1 MSAATEKPG
10 WPPGAVMALATLS
23 VTMII
28 TWGTLFY
35 GITLIGPRIMAE
47 TGWNK
52 TLVYGGFSCAMLAS
66 GLAAPRVGTLIDRHG
81 GRLLLT
87 IGPIIG
93 GAGFLMLAYAQN
105 LAVFYSAWIMIGFGM
120 AGSLY
125 DPAFATLARLSGP
138 RARTAITLLTLGG
151 GLAST
156 VFWPLGLWLLERMD
170 WRGLCLI
177 YAALNGLV
185 VPLLH
190 HFGVGNQKAP
200 LAADGAPARVE
211 TGSLPAHL
219 RKTGLAL
226 MVLIF
231 MAHNLISNGMS
242 VHLTTLMGAIGL
254 TEAEAVWIGTIF
266 GPAQSGGRLVEL
278 MLGGAYPVM
287 WLGYVSIASMPV
299 ALSVLLLGPSAA
311 VLFAVLYGVSNGLA
325 TIARGVMA
333 LGLFG
338 REGYGRTLGVIAA
351 PILATK
357 AVAPLLF
364 AWLIDTGGPSLAL
377 MVMFG
382 CGLAATAAVFALGVF
397 ARKAGAG

>member
-1 MSAATEKPG
+1 
-10 WPPGAVMALATLS
+10 
-23 VTMII
+23 
-28 TWGTLFY
+28 
-35 GITLIGPRIMAE
+35 
-47 TGWNK
+47 
-52 TLVYGGFSCAMLAS
+52 MLAS
-66 GLAAPRVGTLIDRHG
+66 GIAAPRVGALIDRHG
-81 GRLLLT
+81 GKLVLT

-93 GAGFLMLAYAQN
+93 GAGFLLLAYAHN
-105 LAVFYSAWIMIGFGM
+105 PAVFYAGWIVIGIGM

-125 DPAFATLARLSGP
+125 DPAFAALARLSGA

-170 WRGLCLI
+170 WRSLCLV
-177 YAALNGLV
+177 YAALNGLL

-190 HFGVGNQKAP
+190 GFGVGNQKAP
-200 LAADGAPARVE
+200 VSAESGGAAAE
-211 TGSLPAHL
+211 TGSLPARL

-254 TEAEAVWIGTIF
+254 TEAQAVWVGTIF

-287 WLGYVSIASMPV
+287 RLGYVSIASMPV

-311 VLFAVLYGVSNGLA
+311 ILFAVLYGISNGLA

-357 AVAPLLF
+357 AVSPLLF
-364 AWLIDTGGPSLAL
+364 AWLIDVGGPSLAL
-377 MVMFG
+377 IVMFV
-382 CGLAATAAVFALGVF
+382 CGLVATVAVFALGAF